1 MRVFVTGA
9 TGQIGRRLVLDR
21 LQRGDE
27 VVLLSRR
34 ADEAERLF
42 AARVNPSVTVVSG
55 NPATPGPWQKAI
67 DSCDAIVHLAGA
79 GVADRRWTPAY
90 KKLIA
95 TSRIDSTHQV
105 VNAIESA
112 AKRPAILI
120 SGSAIGYYGDTG
132 DRDVDE
138 TSPPSSDFFGELCVR
153 WEQQALR
160 ARDLGP
166 RVVLLRSGVVL
177 DSRGGMLAKM
187 RPIFRCFLGGPLG
200 TGRQCVSW
208 IHWRDHIGLI
218 DLALRNAAISGPL
231 NATSPEPVTNRR
243 MSRAIG
249 RALHRPSMIP
259 VPRLAL
265 RIVAGEI
272 ADVISAS
279 QRVIPAKALAHR
291 YRFLYTDVDAAV
303 ESLIGSGQD
312 EELPDQ
318 AESNIGSSQAQ
329 LAIDP
334 SFAAASGAT
343 GGVQPPPTRAQRLTA
358 PAAQVKLL
366 AIDVDGVLLRSDQTL
381 SQGVIDACRAAERG
395 GCAVVLATA
404 RSPATMQS
412 IVQTLGITAP
422 TINYH
427 GALIWNPIQHLPQFH
442 EPLDEPTTREI
453 ITIARSVVPEARIA
467 IESLDHWYT
476 DRIETEI
483 GDGVQQQI
491 EPDQVGPLESF
502 LGRPVSRLSLMT
514 AAGVSLEPLMDALR
528 EQFWKARRVALF
540 QTSPRLVQVTHP
552 RVDKGVALQRIAK
565 RLNIQRERVMAIG
578 DAPNDCGMLEWAGFA
593 VAVENAWPAVKQLA
607 DVVVP
612 SNDDHGVAR
621 AIQRFVLS
629 RS

>member
-1 MRVFVTGA
+1 MRVLITGA

-27 VVLLSRR
+27 VVVVSRR

-55 NPATPGPWQKAI
+55 NPAAPGPWQRAV

-112 AKRPAILI
+112 SRRPSVLV
-120 SGSAIGYYGDTG
+120 SGSAVGYYGDTAG
-132 DRDVDE
+132 QEVDE
-138 TSPPSSDFFGELCVR
+138 SSPPSADFFGELCTR

-160 ARDLGP
+160 ARDLGV
-166 RVVLLRSGVVL
+166 RVVLLRTGVVL
-177 DSRGGMLAKM
+177 DERGGMLAKM
-187 RPIFRCFLGGPLG
+187 SPLFRWFLGGPIG
-200 TGRQCVSW
+200 SGRHYVSW
-208 IHWRDHIGLI
+208 IHWRDHIGII
-218 DLALRNAAISGPL
+218 DLALRHAALSGPL
-231 NATSPEPVTNRR
+231 NATAPEPVTNRR
-243 MSRAIG
+243 LSRAIG
-249 RALHRPSMIP
+249 RSLHRPAALPIP
-259 VPRLAL
+259 PLAL
-265 RIVAGEI
+265 RMVMGEI
-272 ADVISAS
+272 AANITAS
-279 QRVIPAKALAHR
+279 QRVIPAKAIAHR
-291 YRFLYTDVDAAV
+291 YRFLYSDIDAAV
-303 ESLIGSGQD
+303 ESLLGEAQRDD
-312 EELPDQ
+312 ESNDQ
-318 AESNIGSSQAQ
+318 AESSSADHALQPAEDQ
-329 LAIDP
+329 SAP
-334 SFAAASGAT
+334 ASFSGPGTEA
-343 GGVQPPPTRAQRLTA
+343 PTRESKRLAA
-358 PAAQVKLL
+358 PGAPVKLL

-381 SQGVIDACRAAERG
+381 AQGVIDACRAAERS

-427 GALIWNPIQHLPQFH
+427 GALIWNPIQHLPQYH
-442 EPLDEPTTREI
+442 EPLDVATVREI
-453 ITIARSVVPEARIA
+453 IALARSVLPESRIA
-467 IESLDHWYT
+467 LESLDHWYT
-476 DRIETEI
+476 DRQETAI
-483 GDGVQQQI
+483 GDGVQQQLD
-491 EPDQVGPLESF
+491 PDQVGPLETF
-502 LGRPVSRLSLMT
+502 LDRPVSRLSLI
-514 AAGVSLEPLMDALR
+514 AGPAEGLERLMEQLR
-528 EQFWKARRVALF
+528 ELYWKTRRIAIF

-565 RLNIQRERVMAIG
+565 RLSIPRERVMAIG
-578 DAPNDCGMLEWAGFA
+578 DAPNDLGMLEWAGFA
-593 VAVENAWPAVKQLA
+593 VAVDNAWPAVKQLA

-621 AIQRFVLS
+621 AIQRYVLS